1 MIVLAIPKATQKPN
15 TLTHRGSVS
24 TKHHVHESHM
34 FFLVADLT
42 LLRTKGKGAPTHT
55 PRLKI
60 GICFHL
66 WFDKDTIKVTWV
78 LQIWTVR
85 WIARPCQHHR
95 SYFTWILC
103 WFGLR
108 CHGQIWISIYAPYV
122 SQLPI
127 MWEYWNTLVTLG
139 NLISIINS
147 KYLTWKWLWQKGKK
161 FYKTLSTSHLK

>member
-1 MIVLAIPKATQKPN
+1 
-15 TLTHRGSVS
+15 
-24 TKHHVHESHM
+24 M

-127 MWEYWNTLVTLG
+127 MWEYWNTLVVPG
-139 NLISIINS
+139 NLKFPRFNLKMTLTERKKILQNTFNFSPKISL
-147 KYLTWKWLWQKGKK
+147 YPQRWQEKKDSLVANGKTACK
-161 FYKTLSTSHLK
+161 RGTFRSRFSGR